1 MTKEIELQKSKRLA
15 LCFLAFATITFI
27 VTLFLPTEFWWVGL
41 IRAISEAAMVGALA
55 DWFAVVALFKRVP
68 IPIVSAHTEIIPKN
82 KEKIADNLA
91 IFVRDKFLDVDSL
104 VALIQKHDPA
114 QKAADWLTAPGN
126 TQKLG
131 SWLVRFTAGTIDFIE
146 DAAVQKF
153 MTRAIHAALDKIDLS
168 TSAGMLLEVLTKNKR
183 HQALLNE
190 GINQFALIL
199 SEESTQEFIAEGII
213 EWLKEEHPVAEKLL
227 PSGWVGKTG
236 ADIAIKAASRLL
248 NEVNEDAE
256 HPLRIKFD
264 NYTVEFIEKLKS
276 DPAFFEKAEEVKR
289 YLKTDET
296 FNAYMGGLWRD
307 VKDWIKKDC
316 ADENSVLHQK
326 ITAAGQWL
334 GNTLA
339 EDKSLRDSLNQHME
353 DAAKKMAPDFA
364 HFLTT
369 HIRDT
374 VTSWDSN
381 EMSRQ
386 IELNI
391 GKDLQYIRINGTI
404 VGGSI
409 GCLLY
414 LIAHTRDIIH
424 FFL

>member
-1 MTKEIELQKSKRLA
+1 MTKEIELKKTKRLA
-15 LCFLAFATITFI
+15 LYFLAFAALTFI
-27 VTLFLPTEFWWVGL
+27 TTLFLPAERWWVGL

-114 QKAADWLTAPGN
+114 KKAADWLIAPDN
-126 TQKLG
+126 TKKLG
-131 SWLVRFTAGTIDFIE
+131 SYLIRFTAGTIDFIE
-146 DAAVQKF
+146 DSAVQKF
-153 MTRAIHAALDKIDLS
+153 ITRAIHAMLDKIDLS
-168 TSAGMLLEVLTKNKR
+168 NSAGLLLEVLTKNKR

-190 GINQFALIL
+190 GINQFAILL
-199 SEESTQEFIAEGII
+199 SEEGTQEYIAAGIV

-236 ADIAIKAASRLL
+236 ADIAIKAASQLL
-248 NEVNEDAE
+248 NEVNEDQD
-256 HPLRIKFD
+256 HPIRIKFD
-264 NYTVEFIEKLKS
+264 NYTAEFIEKLKT
-276 DPAFFEKAEEVKR
+276 DPEFFAKAEEIKR
-289 YLKTDET
+289 YLKNDET
-296 FNAYMGGLWRD
+296 FNSYMGGLWRD
-307 VKDWIKKDC
+307 LKDWIKHDC
-316 ADENSVLHQK
+316 LDENSVLHQK
-326 ITAAGQWL
+326 ISDAGQWL
-334 GNTLA
+334 GKTLS
-339 EDKSLRDSLNQHME
+339 EDESLRTSLNLHME
-353 DAAKKMAPDFA
+353 DAATKMAPDFA
-364 HFLTT
+364 QFLTT

-374 VTSWDSN
+374 VKGWDSK

-404 VGGSI
+404 VGGCI
-409 GCLLY
+409 GCVLY
-414 LIAHTRDIIH
+414 LISHTGDIIN
-424 FFL
+424 FFQ